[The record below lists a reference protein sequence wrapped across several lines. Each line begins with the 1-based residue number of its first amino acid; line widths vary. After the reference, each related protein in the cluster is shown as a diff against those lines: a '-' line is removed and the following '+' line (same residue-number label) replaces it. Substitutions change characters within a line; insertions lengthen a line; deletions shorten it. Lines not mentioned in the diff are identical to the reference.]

1 MKVLAIGAT
10 GNTGRLVVDRLVE
23 QGHEVTAF
31 VRRPSALRQ
40 PVDRLRVVE
49 GDARD
54 AASLDGAVAGQD
66 AVVAT
71 FGPRTL
77 ARTDVQEVFMR
88 NLVAAMQRHAVRRL
102 VNLSAWGSGG
112 AAVPPDSLVVRY
124 FLLPIL
130 LRHLLA
136 DKRRGEAHLFASS
149 LDYTNVCPALIKDL
163 PPRGQARASLDG
175 KGLEQVMH
183 REDLARFMVEQ
194 LSSAEWVRKCV
205 AIGYP
210 SRGREAR

>member
-1 MKVLAIGAT
+1 MKILAIGAT
-10 GNTGRLVVDRLVE
+10 GKTGRLVMDRLLA
-23 QGHEVTAF
+23 QRHAVTAF
-31 VRRPSALRQ
+31 ARQPSAIRQ
-40 PVDRLRVVE
+40 PRDQLRVVQ
-49 GDARD
+49 GDVRD
-54 AASLDGAVAGQD
+54 AASLDRAVAGQD

-88 NLVAAMQRHAVRRL
+88 NLVAAMHHHGVRRL

-112 AAVPPDSLVVRY
+112 AAVPPRSLVVRY

-136 DKRRGEAHLFASS
+136 DKRRGETCLFASD

-163 PPRGQARASLDG
+163 PARGEVRASIDG
-175 KGLEQVMH
+175 KGLEQIIH
-183 REDLARFMVEQ
+183 REDLAQFMVEQ
-194 LSSAEWVRKCV
+194 LTSDQWLRECV
-205 AIGYP
+205 AIGY
-210 SRGREAR
+210 